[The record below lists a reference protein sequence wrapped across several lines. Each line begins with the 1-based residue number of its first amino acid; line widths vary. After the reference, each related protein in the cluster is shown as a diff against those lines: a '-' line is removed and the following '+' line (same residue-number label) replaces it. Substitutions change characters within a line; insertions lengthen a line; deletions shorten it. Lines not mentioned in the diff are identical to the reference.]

1 MSGKDIDLCDDLE
14 LIAFIA
20 KETEYYCTMVEDCGV
35 CSCRYNA
42 KDDIYNC
49 RKEHLL
55 KRKEQLEKELM

>member
-1 MSGKDIDLCDDLE
+1 MSGKDIDLCDSLE

-20 KETEYYCTMVEDCGV
+20 KETEYFCTTVSDCGR
-35 CSCRYNA
+35 CPCQYIE

-55 KRKEQLEKELM
+55 QRKKELENGAL